1 MGNEYY
7 QNLIEKIE
15 EKNAVIGIIGLDMSG
30 CH

>member
-15 EKNAVIGIIGLDMSG
+15 EKNAVIGIIGLGYVG